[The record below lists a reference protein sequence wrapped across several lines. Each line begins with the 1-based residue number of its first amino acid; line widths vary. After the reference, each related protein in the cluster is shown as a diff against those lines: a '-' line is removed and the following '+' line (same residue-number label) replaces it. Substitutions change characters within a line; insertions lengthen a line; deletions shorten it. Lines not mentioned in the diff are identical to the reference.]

1 MPVKL
6 NIVDNNSEV
15 RVKPK
20 SNDEVRLKPDC
31 GIDNARYEALVNKER
46 QERIAADEVLQR
58 QITENKINFIP
69 LDSYITEQTSYQ
81 KSGVLPES
89 ILLFLRSNRL
99 NKVVL
104 GNKIYYLSIKD
115 GNIQQYFSNT
125 SNNIPNEPNF
135 NRVDLNTDTGEFII
149 KDSWLDA
156 QMKKAINHMNDTN
169 IHITP
174 EERVFWNNK
183 LNCEDEVSGEELIL
197 NRN

>member
-46 QERIAADEVLQR
+46 QERIEADEILQR

>member
-46 QERIAADEVLQR
+46 QERIAADEILQR

-99 NKVVL
+99 NKVVS

>member
-99 NKVVL
+99 NKVVS